1 MDIQKLINTN
11 KIDRYTIEIEYT
23 DDENKEHL
31 KKIIEKLNK
40 PLQNKLNNFNNKMD
54 EYEKLTMKKQF
65 YRLKLEQKKN
75 LIKDYFKT
83 KNIEDDKLENFADN
97 IIELIG
103 NNTLKNKDIE
113 YDMNDIK
120 IKNINKIDIVDN
132 ELKFIKQV
140 KQTKQVKKKIL
151 EKNDSESE

>member
-1 MDIQKLINTN
+1 MDIHKLINTN

-65 YRLKLEQKKN
+65 YRLKLEQKK
-75 LIKDYFKT
+75 KSY
-83 KNIEDDKLENFADN
+83 
-97 IIELIG
+97 
-103 NNTLKNKDIE
+103 
-113 YDMNDIK
+113 
-120 IKNINKIDIVDN
+120 
-132 ELKFIKQV
+132 
-140 KQTKQVKKKIL
+140 
-151 EKNDSESE
+151 